1 MNIGNAMLQLRKEAG
16 MQQNVLAKKIGI
28 SASALRAIES
38 EKSLPKRS
46 TINNFCQ
53 VLQIPRAEL
62 ILRSLSWEDMPWRG
76 EDRDDILDI
85 IGLAITRI
93 HKYHM
98 RNQND
103 EPKEKVNHPAHY
115 QKDGKECIDVML
127 EDFGKDAVVAFCKL
141 NAFKYRWRAGMKEGN
156 TAETDE
162 AKAQWYD
169 KKAEELENG

>member
-1 MNIGNAMLQLRKEAG
+1 MLQLRKEAG
-16 MQQNVLAKKIGI
+16 IQQNVLAKKIGI

-76 EDRDDILDI
+76 EDRDDVLDI
-85 IGLAITRI
+85 ITLAIYRI
-93 HKYHM
+93 KKSKARHPEMAKM
-98 RNQND
+98 
-103 EPKEKVNHPAHY
+103 ELVNHPDHY
-115 QKDGKECIDVML
+115 KKDGKECIDVML

-156 TAETDE
+156 SSEQDL
-162 AKAQWYD
+162 AKAEWYEN
-169 KKAEELENG
+169 KADSLCSE